1 MSPLSPLG
9 ESEVARR
16 LNEIPGW
23 TVRNHKLHREF
34 EFSDFVQAFAFM
46 SAVALVAERLNHHPE
61 WHNVYGQVRMDL
73 QTHDV
78 SGITELDFKLAAAA
92 NHYADAD

>member
-9 ESEVARR
+9 EAEVTRR

-23 TVRNHKLHREF
+23 TVRNKKLHREYDF
-34 EFSDFVQAFAFM
+34 PDFVQAFAFM
-46 SAVALVAERLNHHPE
+46 TGVALVAERLNHHPE
-61 WHNVYGQVRMDL
+61 WYNVYSQVRMDL

-78 SGITELDFKLAAAA
+78 SGITELDFKLAAEANRLAA
-92 NHYADAD
+92 R